1 MAIAQTAKA
10 AKGHQEIPIRKITLL
25 DLRAALSQ
33 GWEDFLDKR
42 GDLIFLGIIYPIAV
56 LLASLYA
63 LKLSL
68 LPIVFPLFAG
78 TALLGPIFA
87 TGYYEIARRRECNL
101 DSRWRHVFD
110 ALKGPSAFSIVCL
123 SAVLFLLFAVWV
135 IVAYTIY
142 RGTMGSLNPATVTTA
157 TEFVTAVFN
166 TPEGQR
172 MMVVGNLVGLGF
184 ALVALAISV
193 ISFPMLV
200 DRPVGWATALRTSV
214 RVAWH
219 NPVTTVVWGLVVVAL
234 LIVGALPA
242 LVGLAVIFPVL
253 AYATWHLY
261 TRAVGR

>member
-1 MAIAQTAKA
+1 MAIAQRAKA
-10 AKGHQEIPIRKITLL
+10 VKVHQEIPIRKITLS
-25 DLRAALSQ
+25 DLRTALSQ
-33 GWEDFLDKR
+33 GWEDFMDKR

-56 LLASLYA
+56 LFASLYA

-68 LPIVFPLFAG
+68 LPIIFPLFAG

-87 TGYYEIARRRECNL
+87 TGYYEIARRRECDL

-123 SAVLFLLFAVWV
+123 AAILFLLFAVWV

-142 RGTMGSLNPATVTTA
+142 RGTMGTLNPDTVTNA
-157 TEFVTAVFN
+157 TEFVGAAFG

-184 ALVALAISV
+184 AMVALAISV
-193 ISFPMLV
+193 VSFPMLV
-200 DRPVGWATALRTSV
+200 DKPVSWATALRTSV

-219 NPVTTVVWGLVVVAL
+219 NPVTTIVWGFLVAAL
-234 LIVGALPA
+234 LIAGALPA
-242 LVGLAVIFPVL
+242 LIGLAVVFPVL

-261 TRAVGR
+261 TRAVER